1 MSIIAQGIN
10 CISDL
15 TLHLQNGMGRVL
27 NVIGGKCG
35 GGICPLRDICAC
47 PWSVPPY
54 LVFACVSC
62 LSKLLEFFKIPFAGF
77 FCNLSAM
84 FNHLS
89 KSANDKHWGTKNN
102 YTTMATVT
110 NCYQSPPTVSDGISC
125 FFLLKLVTHWKFHFE
140 ALVGNFT
147 GHVSKCDTCQGRI
160 FFVSITM
167 GNEYNKQICD
177 SYEMGTKSVDVVF
190 LLKISHPNRV

>member
-1 MSIIAQGIN
+1 MAEGFV
-10 CISDL
+10 L
-15 TLHLQNGMGRVL
+15 YVTFVRVL
-27 NVIGGKCG
+27 EVFHRTLCSPVSLACQNYSNSSKYPLQAFFVIYRPCLITCQSRRMINIEELK
-35 GGICPLRDICAC
+35 ITTRPWPLL
-47 PWSVPPY
+47 P
-54 LVFACVSC
+54 
-62 LSKLLEFFKIPFAGF
+62 
-77 FCNLSAM
+77 
-84 FNHLS
+84 
-89 KSANDKHWGTKNN
+89 
-102 YTTMATVT
+102 TVT
-110 NCYQSPPTVSDGISC
+110 NRHRRSAMGYLV